1 MNSGQE
7 LQVSDTTKPNSSNT
21 AKYINQFIHTSA
33 LLSISANSS
42 LRLE

>member
-33 LLSISANSS
+33 VLSTSADFS
-42 LRLE
+42 LRSE